1 MGTKVAEI
9 VDSKCEAPG
18 KRPNFAREFKRQLV
32 EQTLEPG
39 ASVSLVA
46 RRNDINTNLLFRWRR
61 QYLQGAFGA
70 PRPGPARQE
79 PDGDVASLLPV
90 SIVPEAEALFAV
102 PNRYDGTV
110 HSLLKTAPVDNSPR
124 PSWYKASSGDAG
136 PARAGE
142 EVSQAPLLLCT
153 RKCP

>member
-9 VDSKCEAPG
+9 VDRKCEAPG

-32 EQTLEPG
+32 EQTFEPG

-70 PRPGPARQE
+70 PRPGPARHE
-79 PDGDVASLLPV
+79 PDGDVASLDVASLLPV
-90 SIVPEAEALFAV
+90 SIVPEAEASMPVREAV
-102 PNRYDGTV
+102 SEDACEIEFDRARLRIRGNVSPDMLR
-110 HSLLKTAPVDNSPR
+110 LLIRELSR
-124 PSWYKASSGDAG
+124 
-136 PARAGE
+136 
-142 EVSQAPLLLCT
+142 
-153 RKCP
+153 